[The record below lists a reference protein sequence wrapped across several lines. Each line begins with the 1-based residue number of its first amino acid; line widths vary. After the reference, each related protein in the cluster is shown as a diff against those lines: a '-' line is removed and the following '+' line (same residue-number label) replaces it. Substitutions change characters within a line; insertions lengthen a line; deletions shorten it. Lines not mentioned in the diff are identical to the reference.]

1 MKQPIHP
8 DKLLEEAEDIIENG
22 GWLLS
27 DYSATIYRLKQVGWS
42 YRKIADWLTE
52 KGIECTHNQVY
63 YVMRSNADDEI
74 EEMELNQDFNREED
88 EARVEDY
95 LESQQL

>member
-8 DKLLEEAEDIIENG
+8 NKLLEEAEDIIENG

-27 DYSATIYRLKQVGWS
+27 DYSATIHRLKQVGWS

-63 YVMRSNADDEI
+63 YVMRSNASDEI
-74 EEMELNQDFNREED
+74 EEMELNEDFIREQDETLADEQSNPANR
-88 EARVEDY
+88 
-95 LESQQL
+95 